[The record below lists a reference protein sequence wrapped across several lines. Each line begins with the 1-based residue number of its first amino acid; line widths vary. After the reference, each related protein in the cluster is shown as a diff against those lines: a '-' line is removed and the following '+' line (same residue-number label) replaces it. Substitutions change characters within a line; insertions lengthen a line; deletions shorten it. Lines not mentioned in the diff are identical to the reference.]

1 MELSRRLDQMDA
13 ADLRELSAALLTQL
27 AERDAERNAH
37 VALIARRDEEIKHKQ
52 LKIDQL
58 THEMAILK
66 RWNFGHRS
74 EQLDVVQRSLLD
86 ESIDADI
93 EAISLELEALKDK
106 PASPP
111 KEKPRRVA
119 LPAVL
124 PRREIRHEPQDTEC
138 SCGCHLERIGEDV
151 SEKLDY
157 TPGVFE
163 VERHIRGKWV
173 CRSCERLIQAP
184 VAPHII
190 DKGIPTAGLL
200 AQVLIAKYLDHLPLY
215 RQESIFERAGLALS
229 RKTLA
234 QWVGACGLRLS
245 PLTEAMK
252 ALLLTRPVLHADE
265 TPVPMLKPGLGRTH
279 RAYLWS
285 YATTEY
291 DEFKTVVYDFA
302 EGRGGVHAQGF
313 LGEWS
318 GKLVCDDYSGYK
330 ALFARGV
337 IEIGCLAHA
346 RRKLHDLY
354 ANHRSEIAEEGLR
367 YFAALYEIESEAR
380 ERKLDAAGRLQ
391 LRQQRAKPI
400 AEALRQ
406 WLTRQR
412 GQVPDGS
419 AIRKAIDYSLGRW
432 AALVRY
438 LEDGDLPIGRVSDW
452 RGKYAARGVAVVRQS
467 RCLNPRGVSRF
478 QPLLIEPDMQNYRI
492 RLSRKSLRPSRSLRL
507 LDYAGA
513 CRGRV
518 SHRGTRRGIGGT
530 RCPVSL
536 HVGSTIAAG
545 GFRCSYGSPDRIG

>member
-1 MELSRRLDQMDA
+1 MELSRRLDQMNA
-13 ADLRELSAALLTQL
+13 AELRELSATLLAQL

-37 VALIARRDEEIKHKQ
+37 AALIARRDEELKHKQ

-66 RWNFGHRS
+66 RWHFGHRS

-106 PASPP
+106 PAAAP

-119 LPAVL
+119 LPAAF

-138 SCGCHLERIGEDV
+138 SCGCRLERIGEDV

-184 VAPHII
+184 VPPHII

-229 RKTLA
+229 RTTLA

-252 ALLLTRPVLHADE
+252 ALLLTRAVLHADE

-291 DEFKTVVYDFA
+291 DELKAVVYDFA
-302 EGRGGVHAQGF
+302 EGRAGAHARAF

-330 ALFARGV
+330 ALFERGV

-367 YFAALYEIESEAR
+367 YFAALYDIEGEAR
-380 ERKLDAAGRLQ
+380 EHKLDAAGRLE

-419 AIRKAIDYSLGRW
+419 ATRKAIDYSLGRW

-438 LEDGDLPIGRVSDW
+438 LEDGDLPID
-452 RGKYAARGVAVVRQS
+452 
-467 RCLNPRGVSRF
+467 NNH
-478 QPLLIEPDMQNYRI
+478 IENRI
-492 RLSRKSLRPSRSLRL
+492 RPVALGRSNWLFAGSLRAGQRAATIMSLIQSAKLNGHDPYRYLKDILERLPTQPASRIEEL
-507 LDYAGA
+507 LP
-513 CRGRV
+513 
-518 SHRGTRRGIGGT
+518 HRWQPTDT
-530 RCPVSL
+530 
-536 HVGSTIAAG
+536 
-545 GFRCSYGSPDRIG
+545 